1 MMAPHPSPEVRAR
14 VLAAI
19 QLAPAPSR
27 ATAVREQSIALA
39 CGFAIFG
46 GVWIRLGVHPGVRP
60 PAYIA
65 TLAIIWLLVAIATTW
80 AGVARGS
87 SMLGRPAA
95 WRLAVVALTPPAM
108 LALWWPLAQ
117 MWPSTLE
124 NESGAFEVAQC
135 LVGTGLLGI
144 GPLLAFL
151 YLNRGSE
158 PIRPWLSGAAFGVA
172 AAGWGAVALVIVC
185 KHASASHMLLGHV
198 LPVAL
203 MGLIGA
209 LLGAGALA
217 IRSDRG

>member
-1 MMAPHPSPEVRAR
+1 MMAPLPSPEVRAR
-14 VLAAI
+14 VLAAV
-19 QLAPAPSR
+19 QLAPAPSQ
-27 ATAVREQSIALA
+27 AAVAREQRVALA
-39 CGFAIFG
+39 VGFAILG
-46 GVWIRLGVHPGVRP
+46 GVWVRLGVHPGVRP
-60 PAYIA
+60 LAYIA
-65 TLAIIWLLVAIATTW
+65 TLAIVWLLVAVATTW
-80 AGVARGS
+80 AGVARGK

-95 WRLAVVALTPPAM
+95 WRLAVAALTPAVM
-108 LALWWPLAQ
+108 LALWWPIAQ
-117 MWPSTLE
+117 AWPSTLE

-185 KHASASHMLLGHV
+185 RHASASHMLLGHV
-198 LPVAL
+198 LPVAA

-209 LLGAGALA
+209 VLGAWALA
-217 IRSDRG
+217 VRTDRG